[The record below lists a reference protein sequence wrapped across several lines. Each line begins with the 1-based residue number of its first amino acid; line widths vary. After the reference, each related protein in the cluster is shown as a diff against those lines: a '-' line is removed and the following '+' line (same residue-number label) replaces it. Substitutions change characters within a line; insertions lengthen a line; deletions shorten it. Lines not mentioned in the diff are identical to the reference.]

1 MGNWLKRIAF
11 AILALVLTAV
21 LLVLLYFY
29 PGVVLAYEIGLIGL
43 VFGLELLNSSSLK
56 QHSSVRYL
64 RVSLAAGI
72 IIFGIIAVNK
82 FLVILGT

>member
-11 AILALVLTAV
+11 AILALVLVAV
-21 LLVLLYFY
+21 LMALLYLY
-29 PGVVLAYEIGLIGL
+29 PAVVLAYEIGLVGL
-43 VFGLELLNSSSLK
+43 VFSLELLNSSSLK
-56 QHSSVRYL
+56 QRPFVGYL
-64 RVSLAAGI
+64 KTGLAAGI